1 MSILVVCE
9 QNLRYNSADSSGC
22 SFTVCICCGPY
33 LVEPEVD
40 PGDEEAGEEHGAVGP
55 LDEADGPEDEG
66 GREEGEGD
74 VAVGDLADGRA
85 VQDVVGHH
93 LLHRHR
99 HARQVTG
106 QALKP

>member
-1 MSILVVCE
+1 M
-9 QNLRYNSADSSGC
+9 
-22 SFTVCICCGPY
+22 CICRGPY

-40 PGDEEAGEEHGAVGP
+40 PCDEEAGEEHGAVGP

-99 HARQVTG
+99 HARQVTS

>member
-1 MSILVVCE
+1 MW
-9 QNLRYNSADSSGC
+9 
-22 SFTVCICCGPY
+22 CGPY
-33 LVEPEVD
+33 LVKSQVD
-40 PGDEEAGEEHGAVGP
+40 PGDEEPREEHGAVGS

-66 GREEGEGD
+66 EGEEGEGH

-106 QALKP
+106 QP